1 MIKKILN
8 NFSNFIKKRIKEKKV
23 SLKSYDFLIIL

>member
-8 NFSNFIKKRIKEKKV
+8 NFSNFIKKKIKEKKV
-23 SLKSYDFLIIL
+23 NLKSYDFLIIL